1 MMLSLTPE
9 QLVSQ
14 RDALIAAVA
23 LAAGVSPSKVQ
34 ILGVAD
40 P

>member
-1 MMLSLTPE
+1 MMLSLTQD
-9 QLVSQ
+9 QLASQ

-23 LAAGVSPSKVQ
+23 QAAGVSPSKVQ